1 MNRRWENARNWELK
15 RFKVDCLLDTFFS
28 FMNSY
33 YQGSVFTSD
42 YDDPIRII
50 VCYMKGE
57 DGMFGNGFLLD
68 GKQLGMADSNDF

>member
-1 MNRRWENARNWELK
+1 
-15 RFKVDCLLDTFFS
+15 
-28 FMNSY
+28 MNSY

-68 GKQLGMADSNDF
+68 GKQLGMADSSDF